1 MKSASRGATTSSGTM
16 VRNAML
22 AASSRRVL
30 IGCAT
35 WTTSSP
41 ASVLNM
47 RQSPV
52 EVLTVLKPSWA
63 YCGSG
68 SRGCETKRWTPL
80 RSQIC
85 TTSASLPT
93 ASPPGVPLSGTPI
106 SEAAICRS

>member
-1 MKSASRGATTSSGTM
+1 MTLAICSGVSRSRTGATRSAAARRLSRTCVMKESYPQTTSS
-16 VRNAML
+16 RESPCAMRV
-22 AASSRRVL
+22 AA
-30 IGCAT
+30 C
-35 WTTSSP
+35 
-41 ASVLNM
+41 SV
-47 RQSPV
+47 SC
-52 EVLTVLKPSWA
+52 A